1 MPNPPQD
8 LLNALAANAPELT
21 KEVNELTQEWLAPV
35 LMPGFRE
42 PSKDKHFNDPIWGTI
57 TLHPWEVALL
67 DTPLAQRLRGVK
79 QLGLA
84 HLVFPSATHDRFSH
98 LCGVVAAAD
107 RMMDSLARN
116 AVARSDDEQVI
127 NIRTS
132 DRYRIR
138 LAALIHDVGHGPF
151 SHAIEPVVER
161 IYKKELESISAE
173 LKQQFQNVGRVS
185 PSEAIAVLIVAS
197 DAFREVLAHSM
208 MAKVADTES
217 PAELSVSL
225 IAALVG
231 GDDNSLRG
239 CLVSIVSS
247 QIDADKLDYMA
258 RDAYHAGLPIDF
270 DTHRLINKLEFLTV
284 EESALLPR
292 LKLSLLDRVRASPH
306 QRYAD
311 IGISYGGTGA
321 FEQMLV
327 GRVFLYDRL
336 YHHHKVRA
344 ADAMAQRLVY
354 YAAPGRQGLTLRMLY
369 SSISDDAIIRAFG
382 GSLHLKSNGAGELQ
396 FPTTPESRY
405 LSECIINRR
414 LYKRAFAFAG
424 RFITSQTKDAAPEHD
439 DDSRRLFTQKEQ
451 REDAERRRVMRRLNK
466 DLAELPGCLSAEKR
480 IADWGVKIGKLFEN
494 GHQLHEQSKSLRR
507 HHVIVNLPKSPHPT
521 RITIIARMD
530 DGKLDVPDVFY
541 DPSRWAAAYDIQ
553 RRTGYVFA
561 DDAHR
566 ELVALAARIWFYKKY
581 RCVLDEAADR
591 YSRTNHLLKPEWYDT
606 LVRKKILTKQAAHYL
621 KRPRLAHGPF
631 DLPESHIPSSWH
643 ETDPEFRDRFNGEFN
658 AVLPDGIPAIAE
670 NDLTT
675 TIEAIFNYVQTRSE
689 GAFVRRTVT
698 REKELQEDLLQSLR
712 DQGCDAVEGAKMGG
726 GETDIIVETRVVIE
740 NKLVKEPTDD
750 PFGRVPHAGIQAR
763 RYVLS
768 TGQKFVITMV
778 AYCSKTE
785 TGKLPPSKCIQV
797 RQISGVEIPFA
808 EIRVVVRY
816 GDTRPSAVPKSQA

>member
-1 MPNPPQD
+1 MPNTPQD
-8 LLNALAANAPELT
+8 LLDALAANAPELT

-35 LMPGFRE
+35 LMPGFIP
-42 PSKDKHFNDPIWGTI
+42 PSKNKHFNDPIWGTI

-84 HLVFPSATHDRFSH
+84 HLVYPSATHDRFSH

-107 RMMDSLARN
+107 RMMDSLNRN
-116 AVARSDDEQVI
+116 ADARGDDEQVTDV
-127 NIRTS
+127 RPS
-132 DRYRIR
+132 DRYLIR
-138 LAALIHDVGHGPF
+138 LAALLHDVGHGPF
-151 SHAIEPVVER
+151 SHAIEPVVKR
-161 IYKKELESISAE
+161 IYEKDLESISTG

-185 PSEAIAVLIVAS
+185 PSEAIAVLIIAS
-197 DAFREVLAHSM
+197 NAFREVLALPM
-208 MAKVADTES
+208 MNKVANMGS
-217 PAELSVSL
+217 PEEVSVRL

-231 GDDNSLRG
+231 GYDEPLRG
-239 CLVSIVSS
+239 CLASIVSS

-258 RDAYHAGLPIDF
+258 RDAHHAGLPIDF

-284 EESALLPR
+284 EESSLLPR
-292 LKLSLLDRVRASPH
+292 LQIALRDRVRNAPSK
-306 QRYAD
+306 RYTD

-321 FEQMLV
+321 FEQMLI

-344 ADAMAQRLVY
+344 ADAMAQRLIH
-354 YAAPGRQGLTLRMLY
+354 YAAPDHSGLTLRTLY

-382 GSLHLKSNGAGELQ
+382 GSLHLKSSGAGERQ
-396 FPTTPESRY
+396 FPATDESQY

-424 RFITSQTKDAAPEHD
+424 RFIASQTVDAAPEKED
-439 DDSRRLFTQKEQ
+439 DQ
-451 REDAERRRVMRRLNK
+451 RMPPTLTEERQDAECRRVMSRVNK
-466 DLAELPGCLSAEKR
+466 DLVELPDRLSAEQE
-480 IADWGVKIGKLFEN
+480 IANWGVKLGGLFGK
-494 GHQLHEQSKSLRR
+494 GHVLHKQSKLLRR
-507 HHVIVNLPKSPHPT
+507 HHVIVDLRESPHQGIKT
-521 RITIIARMD
+521 IARMD

-541 DPSRWAAAYDIQ
+541 DPSRWAAVYDIQ

-591 YSRTNHLLKPEWYDT
+591 YARTKGLLKSEWYKT
-606 LVRKKILTKQAAHYL
+606 LVRANILTEQEADYL
-621 KRPRLAHGPF
+621 KRPRLVHGPF
-631 DLPESHIPSSWH
+631 DLPESHIPSSWR
-643 ETDPEFRDRFNGEFN
+643 ETDPEFRNRFNSEFN
-658 AVLPDGIPAIAE
+658 TVLPNGIPAIAE
-670 NDLTT
+670 NDLAT

-689 GAFVRRTVT
+689 GAFVRRSVT

-712 DQGCDAVEGAKMGG
+712 DQACDAVEGAKMGG
-726 GETDIIVETRVVIE
+726 GETDIIVEKRVVIE
-740 NKLVKEPTDD
+740 NKLIKKPTDD
-750 PFGRVPHAGIQAR
+750 PFGCEPHAGIQAR
-763 RYVLS
+763 RYALS

-778 AYCSKTE
+778 AYRSKTE
-785 TGKLPPSKCIQV
+785 TGKLSPSSCVHV
-797 RQISGVEIPFA
+797 RQVPGIDTPFA

-816 GDTRPSAVPKSQA
+816 GDTRPSDVPKSQA